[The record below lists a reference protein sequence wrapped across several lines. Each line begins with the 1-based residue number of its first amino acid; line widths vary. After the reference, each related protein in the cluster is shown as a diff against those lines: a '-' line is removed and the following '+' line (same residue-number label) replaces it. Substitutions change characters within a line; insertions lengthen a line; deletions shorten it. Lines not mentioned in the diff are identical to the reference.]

1 MVLLAFHVGMN
12 VADADPG
19 DGAVW
24 RHAIPENS
32 RQVATSAFAACRRL
46 FVVPLSGREKACR
59 AVPAPWPQ
67 PAAVDAP
74 HDPDDFLAVVRD
86 EMIPL
91 VL

>member
-32 RQVATSAFAACRRL
+32 RQVATSAFAACRRF
-46 FVVPLSGREKACR
+46 FVVPLSGRENGEAKIQRLTTAEVIFERIGITREKAFSGR
-59 AVPAPWPQ
+59 
-67 PAAVDAP
+67 
-74 HDPDDFLAVVRD
+74 
-86 EMIPL
+86 
-91 VL
+91 